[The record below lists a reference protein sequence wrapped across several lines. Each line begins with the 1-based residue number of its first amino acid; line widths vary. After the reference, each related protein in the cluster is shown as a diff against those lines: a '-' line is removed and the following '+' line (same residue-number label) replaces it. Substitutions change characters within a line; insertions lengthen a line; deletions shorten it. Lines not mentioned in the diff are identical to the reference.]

1 MKVFQSAM
9 LKGGKIA
16 IPHQQFA
23 DRISTL
29 PDGDCLIIVEWINPN
44 KSIREY
50 QKEYGAK
57 RDLLCREQGYTRKE
71 MDNLVYPQVLS
82 LILDEPENR
91 IAEEWTLSTKSL
103 SIIGWKKFIESLR
116 LWAWSTFECYL

>member
-1 MKVFQSAM
+1 MKIFQSAR
-9 LKGGKIA
+9 LNGGKLA
-16 IPHQQFA
+16 IPHEQFA

-44 KSIREY
+44 KTIREY

-57 RDLLCREQGYTRKE
+57 RDLLCREQGYGRKD
-71 MDNLVYPQVLS
+71 MDVLIYQS
-82 LILDEPENR
+82 VLAPVLEEPEYR
-91 IAEEWTLSTKSL
+91 LSESQDLSTKSL
-103 SIIGWKKFIESLR
+103 SILGWKRFIESLR